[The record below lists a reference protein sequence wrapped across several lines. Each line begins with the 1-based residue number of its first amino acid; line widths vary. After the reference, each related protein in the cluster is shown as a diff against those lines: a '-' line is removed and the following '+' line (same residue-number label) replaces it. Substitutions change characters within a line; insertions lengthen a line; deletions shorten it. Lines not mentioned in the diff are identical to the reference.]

1 MAMATAM
8 RTRTLALLA
17 AAGHVLAAAA
27 AAPPQAQAPGAS
39 GFAHEYAVDHKA
51 AASGP
56 KTDDAAGAAGPRHE
70 HHRATASE
78 TAGPL
83 GGPGLGRI
91 VVTTP
96 HTSLD
101 TTALVRDYVFDAG
114 LAASP
119 ALFAFS

>member
-1 MAMATAM
+1 MP
-8 RTRTLALLA
+8 LL
-17 AAGHVLAAAA
+17 
-27 AAPPQAQAPGAS
+27 
-39 GFAHEYAVDHKA
+39 
-51 AASGP
+51 
-56 KTDDAAGAAGPRHE
+56 AGPRKTGDTFMMT
-70 HHRATASE
+70 HRATASE